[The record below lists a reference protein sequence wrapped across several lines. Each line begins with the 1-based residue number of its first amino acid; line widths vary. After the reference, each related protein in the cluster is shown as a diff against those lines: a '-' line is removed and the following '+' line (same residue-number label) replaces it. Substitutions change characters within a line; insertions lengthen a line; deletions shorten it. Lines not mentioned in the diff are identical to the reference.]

1 VNQAASGDSRG
12 SGDSRL
18 RWWVLVLAAIAVSS
32 SYYNDD
38 VIGPIAD
45 LLHRQRGFS
54 QSQLGMLNGVISI
67 PNVALA
73 LINGLLID
81 RYGPARVAFW
91 AAAVGVLGAALT
103 AVGSPYE
110 IMVAGR
116 FIFGVS
122 EGAIFI
128 ALVAGLAQWFS
139 RSGIALAT
147 ALYLSLARAG
157 SYAVDTSTAWAR
169 PLYERGWQPPLW
181 LGTGIAI
188 AGLVAATLFYRLDR
202 RRSAAGSAAPPRDPA
217 RAPVAHVAADV
228 AADIGAAERSSLG
241 SSDHQRTGS
250 SSTPLKGGAQR
261 LNSLLRFDL
270 SYWYILALHVLYAAV
285 FFPFR
290 TTYAIEY
297 FQHVKGLTL
306 KQAGVANSW
315 VFFAAIFATPFFGLL
330 ADRLGHR
337 ALMLTFGTL
346 LLPVTFVILGL
357 TNLNLWVSTVMMGI
371 SFSLVPAVIWPATTL
386 IVAPRR
392 LGTALG
398 LITLIQALGM
408 AASNLAAGWLAD
420 KAGAGAENP
429 AGYAVMM
436 WFFFLLSL
444 VALSSAVLLWRRE
457 TGPDGHGLEEARKKQ
472 RADLDP
478 SPVA

>member
-1 VNQAASGDSRG
+1 MNQAASGDSRG
-12 SGDSRL
+12 GDTRL

-91 AAAVGVLGAALT
+91 SAAIGVLGAALT

-128 ALVAGLAQWFS
+128 ALVAGLARWFS
-139 RSGIALAT
+139 RGGIALAT

-181 LGTGIAI
+181 LGTGIAV
-188 AGLVAATLFYRLDR
+188 AGLIAAILFYWLDR
-202 RRSAAGSAAPPRDPA
+202 RHQPGAGPAAPPRDPA
-217 RAPVAHVAADV
+217 RAPATDV
-228 AADIGAAERSSLG
+228 AAAERSGLG
-241 SSDHQRTGS
+241 
-250 SSTPLKGGAQR
+250 
-261 LNSLLRFDL
+261 SLLRFDL

-297 FQHVKGLTL
+297 FQHVKGLSL

-357 TNLNLWVSTVMMGI
+357 TDLNLWVSTVMMGI

-386 IVAPRR
+386 IVEPRR

-429 AGYAVMM
+429 AGYAAMM

-457 TGPDGHGLEEARKKQ
+457 TGPDGHGLEEARKE
-472 RADLDP
+472 RAALSA
-478 SPVA
+478 SPAA

>member
-1 VNQAASGDSRG
+1 MNQAASGNSRG

-67 PNVALA
+67 PNVLLA

-91 AAAVGVLGAALT
+91 SAAIGVLGAALT

-188 AGLVAATLFYRLDR
+188 AGLIAAMLFYWLDR
-202 RRSAAGSAAPPRDPA
+202 RRPGAGSAA
-217 RAPVAHVAADV
+217 AACT
-228 AADIGAAERSSLG
+228 AAVAAERSGL
-241 SSDHQRTGS
+241 R
-250 SSTPLKGGAQR
+250 
-261 LNSLLRFDL
+261 NLLRFDL

-315 VFFAAIFATPFFGLL
+315 VFFAAIFATPLFGLL

-386 IVAPRR
+386 IVEPRR

-408 AASNLAAGWLAD
+408 AASNLAAGWIAD

-457 TGPDGHGLEEARKKQ
+457 TGPDGHGLEEARKRQ
-472 RADLDP
+472 RADLSP
-478 SPVA
+478 SPAA

>member
-1 VNQAASGDSRG
+1 VTQAATGLDSSRDRG
-12 SGDSRL
+12 HSRL

-32 SYYNDD
+32 SYYEDD

-45 LLHRQRGFS
+45 LLQRQRGFT

-73 LINGLLID
+73 LINGLMID
-81 RYGPARVAFW
+81 RYGPARVALW
-91 AAAVGVLGAALT
+91 AAGVGVLGAALT
-103 AVGSPYE
+103 AIGTPYE
-110 IMVAGR
+110 LMVAGR

-139 RSGIALAT
+139 RRGIALAT
-147 ALYLSLARAG
+147 ALYLSLARVG

-169 PLYERGWQPPLW
+169 PLYESGWRPPLW
-181 LGTGIAI
+181 LGTGITL
-188 AGLVAATLFYRLDR
+188 AGLVAAMIFYWLDR
-202 RRSAAGSAAPPRDPA
+202 RHRPGVRSAAGA
-217 RAPVAHVAADV
+217 VVV
-228 AADIGAAERSSLG
+228 ERVDWRHL
-241 SSDHQRTGS
+241 
-250 SSTPLKGGAQR
+250 LK
-261 LNSLLRFDL
+261 FDQ

-297 FQHVKGLTL
+297 FQHAKGLSL
-306 KQAGVANSW
+306 AQAGVANSW

-337 ALMLTFGTL
+337 ALMLVFGTL
-346 LLPVTFVILGL
+346 LLPLTFVVLGL
-357 TNLNLWVSTVMMGI
+357 TDLSLWVSTLMMGI

-386 IVAPRR
+386 IVEPRR

-420 KAGAGAENP
+420 KAGAGALNP
-429 AGYAVMM
+429 AGYTVML

-444 VALSSAVLLWRRE
+444 TALSAAALLWRRE
-457 TGPDGHGLEEARKKQ
+457 SGPKGHGLEDART
-472 RADLDP
+472 AAAIP
-478 SPVA
+478 A

>member
-1 VNQAASGDSRG
+1 VTRVAAGPDTSRG
-12 SGDSRL
+12 SGHSHL
-18 RWWVLVLAAIAVSS
+18 RWWVLGLAAIAVSS
-32 SYYNDD
+32 SYYEDD

-45 LLHRQRGFS
+45 LLHRQRGFT

-73 LINGLLID
+73 LINGVMID
-81 RYGPARVAFW
+81 RYGPARMALW
-91 AAAVGVLGAALT
+91 AAAIGVLGAALT
-103 AVGSPYE
+103 AIGTPYGL
-110 IMVAGR
+110 MVIGR

-147 ALYLSLARAG
+147 ALYLSLARVG

-169 PLYERGWQPPLW
+169 PLYEGGWQQPLW
-181 LGTGIAI
+181 LGTGMTV
-188 AGLVAATLFYRLDR
+188 AGLAAAMVFYWLDR
-202 RRSAAGSAAPPRDPA
+202 HHRPAAQSAGAGT
-217 RAPVAHVAADV
+217 
-228 AADIGAAERSSLG
+228 AERVQWRQL
-241 SSDHQRTGS
+241 
-250 SSTPLKGGAQR
+250 LK
-261 LNSLLRFDL
+261 FDR

-290 TTYAIEY
+290 TTYVIEY
-297 FQHVKGLTL
+297 FQHAKGLTL
-306 KQAGVANSW
+306 SQAGVANSW

-337 ALMLTFGTL
+337 ALMLAFGTL
-346 LLPVTFVILGL
+346 LLPLTFVVLGL
-357 TNLNLWVSTVMMGI
+357 TTLSLWVSTVMMGI

-386 IVAPRR
+386 IVEPRR

-420 KAGAGAENP
+420 KAAAGAQNP
-429 AGYAVMM
+429 AGYTVML

-444 VALSSAVLLWRRE
+444 TALSSAVLLWRRE
-457 TGPDGHGLEEARKKQ
+457 TGPKGHGLEEAR
-472 RADLDP
+472 
-478 SPVA
+478 PVAAVTA

>member
-1 VNQAASGDSRG
+1 MSRDSGNSPM
-12 SGDSRL
+12 
-18 RWWVLVLAAIAVSS
+18 RWWVLALAAIAVSS
-32 SYYNDD
+32 SYYEDD

-73 LINGLLID
+73 LISGVLID
-81 RYGPARVAFW
+81 RFGPARVAFW
-91 AAAVGVLGAALT
+91 LAGIGVLGAALT
-103 AVGSPYE
+103 AVGSPYDL
-110 IMVAGR
+110 MVAGR
-116 FIFGVS
+116 FIFGIS

-139 RSGIALAT
+139 RNGIALAT
-147 ALYLSLARAG
+147 ALYLSLARVG

-169 PLYERGWQPPLW
+169 PLYDRGWQPPLW
-181 LGTGIAI
+181 LGAGITL
-188 AGLVAATLFYRLDR
+188 AGFMAAAVLYWLDR
-202 RRSAAGSAAPPRDPA
+202 HHRPGVRLASSAE
-217 RAPVAHVAADV
+217 PVKW
-228 AADIGAAERSSLG
+228 RQL
-241 SSDHQRTGS
+241 
-250 SSTPLKGGAQR
+250 
-261 LNSLLRFDL
+261 LNFDM

-306 KQAGVANSW
+306 QQAGVANSW
-315 VFFAAIFATPFFGLL
+315 VFFAAIFATPCFGLL
-330 ADRLGHR
+330 ADRIGHR

-346 LLPVTFVILGL
+346 LLPVTFVVLGL
-357 TNLNLWVSTVMMGI
+357 TNLSLWVSTVMMGI
-371 SFSLVPAVIWPATTL
+371 SFSLVPAIIWPATTL
-386 IVAPRR
+386 IVEPRR

-420 KAGAGAENP
+420 KAGAGALNP
-429 AGYAVMM
+429 AGYELML

-444 VALSSAVLLWRRE
+444 IALSSAILLWRRE
-457 TGPDGHGLEEARKKQ
+457 AGPNGHGLENARTALRQ
-472 RADLDP
+472 LQSA
-478 SPVA
+478 VAG